1 MSVAQN
7 MNWIWATI
15 DNKTTTMFQPETG
28 TPKRISSIRTK
39 FGSDLEIRF
48 KDGSLI
54 TVTPSNVASIR
65 ESLF

>member
-15 DNKTTTMFQPETG
+15 GNKTTTMFQPETG

-39 FGSDLEIRF
+39 FGSDLEISF

-54 TVTPSNVASIR
+54 TVTPSNSGAIR
-65 ESLF
+65 ERLF